1 MVEYGEKQWDK
12 KRPEVDL
19 LVEAEMGLSLGLHLV
34 YGKIPNFCCIWY
46 MKKYPI
52 FLGK

>member
-34 YGKIPNFCCIWY
+34 YGKIPNFPWKITHGNDYHIW
-46 MKKYPI
+46 
-52 FLGK
+52 